1 MLHLRNTYLSS
12 YLNYIYMMM
21 IYMMV
26 TMIYIGPSRL
36 NSPTNTALA
45 STCTAHLQHCLHIMI
60 PLQEATPSSSL
71 RLASKR
77 HPSHESD
84 VKSLQTGL
92 GAINNNNQQPSSKLI
107 FMMLN

>member
-1 MLHLRNTYLSS
+1 M
-12 YLNYIYMMM
+12 
-21 IYMMV
+21 
-26 TMIYIGPSRL
+26 
-36 NSPTNTALA
+36 
-45 STCTAHLQHCLHIMI
+45 CTAHLQHCLLIMI
-60 PLQEATPSSSL
+60 PLQEATPSSSSSSSSL
-71 RLASKR
+71 SLASKR